1 MKRVNVVCP
10 GGGTGISL
18 YNYNLLKALKKR
30 FNVNIR
36 VLTSRDYE
44 FPGIKEFSSVV
55 YLTNRFYSKY
65 KKGFLKKLGTFFWV
79 FYFYLKLFSRFF
91 FSKEII
97 IFQRNFYF
105 IDFIFNFIIRNN
117 NKLVL
122 IVHDVF
128 PLNFVISKKIDTL
141 FLKVSYK
148 TYDRFVVHSEE
159 SKRELHEFF
168 GIPLDRI
175 YVIEHGIMMPHEIN
189 PNELKDFI
197 LKYQISKYKK
207 VLLFFGVV
215 RKNKGINVL
224 MEAIKEI
231 NPNDYQ
237 LVIAGKGDEDIT
249 NYINDFISKNK
260 LGDNIIFINRFI
272 KEQEIPLL
280 FNIADVSVL
289 PYTFFHSQ
297 SGVLAQSISYLIPV
311 VVTDVG
317 AMKEIVSK
325 YNIGLIAPAHNAK
338 LLAERIKD
346 VMYNENNYF
355 YENLKKCRGDLLW
368 ENVVEKYGDLIE
380 ITNIEDV

>member
-1 MKRVNVVCP
+1 MKRVNIVCP

-36 VLTSRDYE
+36 LLTSRDYE
-44 FPGIKEFSSVV
+44 FPEIKEFSSVV
-55 YLTNRFYSKY
+55 YLTNRFYSNC
-65 KKGFLKKLGTFFWV
+65 KKGTLKKLGTLFWV
-79 FYFYLKLFSRFF
+79 IYFYLKLLSRFF
-91 FSKEII
+91 FSKELI
-97 IFQRNFYF
+97 IFQRNFYY
-105 IDFIFNFIIRNN
+105 IDFIFNFFIRN

-141 FLKVSYK
+141 FLKISYRM
-148 TYDRFVVHSEE
+148 YDRFVVHSEE
-159 SKRELHEFF
+159 SKRELHKFF
-168 GIPLDRI
+168 GIPLNRI
-175 YVIEHGIMMPHEIN
+175 YVVEHGITMPQEIN
-189 PNELKDFI
+189 LNELNDFI
-197 LKYQISKYKK
+197 LKHRISRHKK
-207 VLLFFGVV
+207 VILFFGVV

-224 MEAIKEI
+224 MEAIKKI

-237 LVIAGKGDEDIT
+237 LIIAGKGDKEIT
-249 NYINDFISKNK
+249 NYIYDFISKNK

-297 SGVLAQSISYLIPV
+297 SGVLAQAISYLVPV

-317 AMKEIVSK
+317 AMKEVVSK
-325 YNIGLIAPAHNAK
+325 YKIGLVVPAQNAQ
-338 LLAERIKD
+338 LLAERLKD
-346 VMYNENNYF
+346 IIYNKNNDF
-355 YENLKKCRGDLLW
+355 YENLRKCRRDLLW
-368 ENVVEKYGDLIE
+368 ENVVEKYRDLIQE
-380 ITNIEDV
+380 TTIEDV